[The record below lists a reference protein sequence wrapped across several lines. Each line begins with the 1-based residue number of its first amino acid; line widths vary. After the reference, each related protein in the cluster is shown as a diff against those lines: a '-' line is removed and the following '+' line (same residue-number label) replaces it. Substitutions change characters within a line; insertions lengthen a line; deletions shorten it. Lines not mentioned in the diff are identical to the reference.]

1 MPASPE
7 TWRCFVAVPVT
18 QSLRNALESTVT
30 AWREEPG
37 APDLRWTEPDGW
49 HVTLAF
55 LGATEPVAIPGIRDQ
70 LAEAIA
76 GAPPFAVSTGAAGVF
91 PRPDVAQSVWLGI
104 TDPDDL
110 LSGLAWWVQG
120 AILPPDQRR
129 RLRAHL
135 TLGRS
140 RVRHGEPL
148 GVWLAGREFP
158 TTPFPVETVILYRS
172 HLGRG
177 PARYE
182 ELARLP
188 LGGAGSARG

>member
-7 TWRCFVAVPVT
+7 TWRCFVAVPVSRALQET
-18 QSLRNALESTVT
+18 LESTV
-30 AWREEPG
+30 ADWRAEPG
-37 APDLRWTEPDGW
+37 APNLRWTDPDGW

-55 LGATEPVAIPGIRDQ
+55 LGATDPAAVPGIRDQ
-70 LAEAIA
+70 LHEAIGGTA
-76 GAPPFAVSTGAAGVF
+76 AFVVSTGALGAF
-91 PRPDVAQSVWLGI
+91 PRPGAAQSVWLGI
-104 TDPDDL
+104 TDPGAQ

-120 AILPPDQRR
+120 AVLPPDYRR

-140 RVRHGEPL
+140 RVRRGEPL
-148 GVWLAGREFP
+148 GPWLADHA
-158 TTPFPVETVILYRS
+158 FPVTPLPVGDVILYRS
-172 HLGRG
+172 HLGRR
-177 PARYE
+177 PAQYE